1 VFTRSVLVV
10 AIVVLP
16 VSGCG
21 SGSEEKGASEPASSA
36 AKAGSFKAADV
47 PFTFQYPRGFK
58 QVDEP
63 KEKEVLAS
71 VTPTPDDVNN
81 GLKIRVTAET
91 ELPFVSYAAEIRG
104 QFEEQLATKVSQ
116 REETR
121 GALDLG
127 ILEWRKSDT
136 KSDLGAEK
144 TVRLHSTNYFF
155 HGGGKTWQ
163 LECLSSQDHRSNID
177 QACQQAIGSIQ
188 FPKS

>member
-1 VFTRSVLVV
+1 MA

-21 SGSEEKGASEPASSA
+21 GGGDEKDAGEPAAPAAPA
-36 AKAGSFKAADV
+36 AKEGSFKAADV
-47 PFTFQYPRGFK
+47 SFTFQYPHGFE

-63 KEKEVLAS
+63 SDGEALAS

-91 ELPFVSYAAEIRG
+91 ELPFVSYVAEIRG

-116 REETR
+116 REEKR

-127 ILEWRKSDT
+127 ILEWEKST
-136 KSDLGAEK
+136 TQTDLGEEK
-144 TVRLHSTNYFF
+144 TVRLHSTSYFF
-155 HGGGKTWQ
+155 QGGGKTWQ
-163 LECLSSQDHRSNID
+163 LECLSSQDHRSDID
-177 QACQQAIGSIQ
+177 QACDQAIGSIQ
-188 FPKS
+188 FPG